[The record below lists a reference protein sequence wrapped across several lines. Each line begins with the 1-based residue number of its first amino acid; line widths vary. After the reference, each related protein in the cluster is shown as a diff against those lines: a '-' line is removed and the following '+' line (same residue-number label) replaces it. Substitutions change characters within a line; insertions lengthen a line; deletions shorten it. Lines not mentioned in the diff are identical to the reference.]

1 MATDGESKREVLRR
15 SGALNPHPERVRDD
29 LFCEHPFFDPC
40 DLVQVRY
47 EMLSRVCRD
56 GMSIAQSARTFGFT
70 RPTWYKARRAFAERG
85 LAGLVSER
93 PGPRHARKLGPEIME
108 YLLAVRAERP
118 GIGSRRLVGM
128 VEERFGLSVHRRSIE
143 RALRRAKN

>member
-1 MATDGESKREVLRR
+1 
-15 SGALNPHPERVRDD
+15 
-29 LFCEHPFFDPC
+29 
-40 DLVQVRY
+40 
-47 EMLSRVCRD
+47 
-56 GMSIAQSARTFGFT
+56 
-70 RPTWYKARRAFAERG
+70 
-85 LAGLVSER
+85 
-93 PGPRHARKLGPEIME
+93 ME